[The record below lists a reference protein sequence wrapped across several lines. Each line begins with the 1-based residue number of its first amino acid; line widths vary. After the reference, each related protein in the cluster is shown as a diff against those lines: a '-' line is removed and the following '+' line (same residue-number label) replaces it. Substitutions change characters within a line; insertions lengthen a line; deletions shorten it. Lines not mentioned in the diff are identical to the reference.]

1 MKKKSML
8 AKVREIYAANAAV
21 TPKEIISTLKCKPKA
36 AYATLY
42 LVRKE
47 AKGKVNSVPPKRGRP
62 SKKVTEPN
70 VKELHDVVFSRLV
83 DNMTEPKNSL
93 AVRKK
98 ARALLERY
106 ELGQADPIN
115 NPPHYTDGGIDTITY
130 IEAKRLGYHLGNVV
144 KYVSRAGKKG
154 TNAGLED
161 LKKAQWYLSRA
172 IEKNEFSPVSR

>member
-8 AKVREIYAANAAV
+8 AKVREIYAANTAV

-47 AKGKVNSVPPKRGRP
+47 AKGELNSVPPKRGRP
-62 SKKVTEPN
+62 TKKVMKPSA
-70 VKELHDVVFSRLV
+70 KEHHSV
-83 DNMTEPKNSL
+83 E
-93 AVRKK
+93 
-98 ARALLERY
+98 
-106 ELGQADPIN
+106 QADPIN
-115 NPPHYTDGGIDTITY
+115 NPPHYTDGGIDTVTY

-172 IEKNEFSPVSR
+172 IEKNEFAPVSR